1 MCHRNVYDGI
11 KEGFSEEGHGC
22 PEDLI
27 FFYKHLDNQG
37 QIKRVDECLLQYRY
51 HNEATTFTVQADTIW
66 HIRLKYLL
74 DNILKRK
81 PWSEGF
87 SIWNAGKQGRK
98 LFRDLPEEQK
108 KNVKTFCDVDKSNTI
123 DMFKIELFS
132 QQQFNLFHSFQ
143 IRSVNITNI
152 MIL

>member
-123 DMFKIELFS
+123 DMFKINYFS
-132 QQQFNLFHSFQ
+132 NKNLINFIPS
-143 IRSVNITNI
+143 R
-152 MIL
+152 